1 MVIQLWQLGVL
12 ASCSASFLGTLGMQL
27 RILADS
33 AMFDASGDS
42 TRPRW
47 LHGRAVW
54 CLQLLGWT
62 SWLVGQ
68 GFGQIAIL
76 FAPAT
81 IVACTAFSS
90 SLLCN
95 TLLAPFVLRE
105 RLTRAHGV
113 GVVLLCVGGSM
124 VTLIAGVIAPPNY
137 SGADLLMLGLRAP
150 FLVIAGACL
159 TLALGMGVACAVRR
173 KRLDVWSF
181 AFLFALCG
189 ATDLLVT
196 KCTLGLLSRLAA
208 GENDGQQAS
217 SASLLTCCSSTMIL
231 LHLIVF
237 VFQVASTR
245 FGEALQ
251 NAPLFLGSG
260 AMMQVALAGTFF
272 NEFSTWGKGRDAV
285 FMGGFGLMLT
295 GLLVTSRAAAGLK
308 APQLPLIEPLLDSA
322 LPEDPDTID
331 REQDE
336 TSMLPGTCL
345 QTGDRCVTNAGRLPP
360 TPLSCNCTRDR
371 DPSGK
376 CVAWPHPNPHC

>member
-1 MVIQLWQLGVL
+1 MVFQLWQLGVL

-27 RILADS
+27 RILADG
-33 AMFDASGDS
+33 AMFNASGES

-47 LHGRAVW
+47 LRGRAVW
-54 CLQLLGWT
+54 CLQVVGWT

-68 GFGQIAIL
+68 GFGQLAIL
-76 FAPAT
+76 LAPAT

-95 TLLAPFVLRE
+95 TLLAPFVVRE

-137 SGADLLMLGLRAP
+137 SGADLLELGLRVP

-159 TLALGMGVACAVRR
+159 VVALAMGVACAVRR

-196 KCTLGLLSRLAA
+196 KCTLGLLSRLATQKSD
-208 GENDGQQAS
+208 EQAA
-217 SASLLTCCSSTMIL
+217 SATLLTCCSSTMMV

-272 NEFSTWGKGRDAV
+272 NEFSTWGQGRDAV
-285 FMGGFGLMLT
+285 FVVGFGFMLA
-295 GLLVTSRAAAGLK
+295 GLLVTSRAAAASK

-322 LPEDPDTID
+322 LPEGTDTVE
-331 REQDE
+331 REQDV
-336 TSMLPGTCL
+336 TSTRPGACL
-345 QTGDRCVTNAGRLPP
+345 QSGDRCVTSAGRLPP
-360 TPLSCNCTRDR
+360 TPLSCTCTRDR
-371 DPSGK
+371 DPCGK
-376 CVAWPHPNPHC
+376 SAA